1 MKTKRLPLESLAC
14 SNHECKDYGKPGLG
28 NLTVRKVYGKDQIRY
43 QRCRHCTTEFSERR
57 NTPLWNCRLPE
68 HKAIAV
74 AEQLAEGTSAKGTA
88 RIVKVSPET
97 VRRLSRQL
105 GRHSKRSHD
114 QRVTQLGVTALQAD
128 ERWGYAGSKT
138 QACWEAEVIDPASRL
153 VVAREQG
160 ARDEA
165 LIRRLLESTRAKVSY
180 PRGVV
185 LFSDGEPSYKSVF
198 PEVFGTPY
206 RPARQGKRGRFPNQK
221 YRVARRQAHVQV
233 LKRRQGRRVVEV
245 EVRYAHG
252 SPRRVHRE
260 LLRLGYNTPNT
271 SAIERRNGTARRM
284 DAYSVRKSSAFA
296 RTTETRDAKGWWGVA
311 VYNWVREN
319 RALQRP
325 LSKPQGRRLYEQR
338 SPAMAAGLTDRIWSV
353 GELLLCPA
361 YPEVG

>member
-153 VVAREQG
+153 VVARGRARAGCERRG
-160 ARDEA
+160 A
-165 LIRRLLESTRAKVSY
+165 Y
-180 PRGVV
+180 P
-185 LFSDGEPSYKSVF
+185 S
-198 PEVFGTPY
+198 
-206 RPARQGKRGRFPNQK
+206 PARK
-221 YRVARRQAHVQV
+221 YSR
-233 LKRRQGRRVVEV
+233 
-245 EVRYAHG
+245 
-252 SPRRVHRE
+252 
-260 LLRLGYNTPNT
+260 
-271 SAIERRNGTARRM
+271 
-284 DAYSVRKSSAFA
+284 
-296 RTTETRDAKGWWGVA
+296 
-311 VYNWVREN
+311 
-319 RALQRP
+319 
-325 LSKPQGRRLYEQR
+325 
-338 SPAMAAGLTDRIWSV
+338 
-353 GELLLCPA
+353 
-361 YPEVG
+361 